1 MLGRVL
7 PAYLHQNV
15 IRPGCNPF
23 TDWHLSRRRR
33 YIMLV
38 FIGLGLY
45 DILDVSGKGLACIRQ
60 ADRVYLETYTSQMM
74 GTDHEEME
82 RYYGKPVH
90 PLSREDVE
98 QYPDSFLSYA
108 RDHLVAFLTGG
119 DPMVSTTHID
129 LRIRAREQGIETGII
144 HGASIQTAVSGLTG
158 LQNYRFGKS
167 CSLPF
172 PYGKWFPMTPMEVIA
187 QNLSLDL
194 HTLVY
199 LDITANRFMTVQ
211 QAIDLIEQNIGKTGC
226 EIPLYVGIARAG
238 SLCPV
243 VAAGTAE
250 QLAGVD
256 FGSPLHILVI
266 PGPLHLM
273 ERSYLE
279 LFGGLC

>member
-1 MLGRVL
+1 
-7 PAYLHQNV
+7 
-15 IRPGCNPF
+15 
-23 TDWHLSRRRR
+23 
-33 YIMLV
+33 MLV

-45 DILDVSGKGLACIRQ
+45 DILDVSGKGLACIRK
-60 ADRVYLETYTSQMM
+60 ADRVYLENYTSRMM
-74 GTDHEEME
+74 GTDREEME

-90 PLSREDVE
+90 LLSREDVE
-98 QYPDSFLSYA
+98 QHPDSFLSFA
-108 RDHLVAFLTGG
+108 RDNMVVFLTGG

-129 LRIRAREQGIETGII
+129 LRIRAREQGIETRII
-144 HGASIQTAVSGLTG
+144 HGASIQTAVCGLTG
-158 LQNYRFGKS
+158 LQNYRFGKT
-167 CSLPF
+167 CSLPY
-172 PYGKWFPMTPMEVIA
+172 PHGKWFPMTPIEVIV

-199 LDITANRFMTVQ
+199 LDIAGDRFMTIT

-243 VAAGTAE
+243 VTAGTAK
-250 QLAGVD
+250 QLAGID
-256 FGSPLHILVI
+256 FGPPLHILVV
-266 PGPLHLM
+266 PGTLHLM